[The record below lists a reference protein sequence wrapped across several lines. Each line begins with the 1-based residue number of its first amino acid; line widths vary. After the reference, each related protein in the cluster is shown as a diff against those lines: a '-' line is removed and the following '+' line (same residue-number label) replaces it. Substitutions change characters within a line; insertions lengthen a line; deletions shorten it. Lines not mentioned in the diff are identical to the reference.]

1 VILAD
6 TLIWVDY
13 LHRGDAVMAGLLG
26 RERVLMHPFVA
37 GELALGHL
45 SPRATILAGLPDLP
59 AALAAF
65 VDEVA
70 ALIERER
77 LYGLGI
83 GYVDVHLLA
92 AVRLTPHTRLWTRDK
107 RLAALDQRLIA
118 AAALP

>member
-1 VILAD
+1 MILAD
-6 TLIWVDY
+6 TSIWVDY
-13 LHRGDAVMAGLLG
+13 LHGGNAVMGGLLG

-45 SPRATILAGLPDLP
+45 SPRATILAGLSDLP
-59 AALAAF
+59 AALAAS

-70 ALIERER
+70 SLIERKQ
-77 LYGLGI
+77 LYGMGI

-92 AVRLTPHTRLWTRDK
+92 AVRLTPDARLWTRDK
-107 RLAALDQRLIA
+107 RLAAAAQRLIG